1 MSDGPSLGGRVRIY
15 WPSEKRWFR
24 GEVKLRRMKRGCAEH
39 RVDYDDGDSR
49 WHNLESEAWLHLAQP
64 RQTITPSPQQ
74 YQKRRRRR
82 RQEDEHE
89 PVLFVVERIMEARTS
104 DGGAREFLVR
114 WAGYSAEHDS

>member
-49 WHNLESEAWLHLAQP
+49 WHNYLISATAGTL
-64 RQTITPSPQQ
+64 IT
-74 YQKRRRRR
+74 
-82 RQEDEHE
+82 
-89 PVLFVVERIMEARTS
+89 
-104 DGGAREFLVR
+104 VR
-114 WAGYSAEHDS
+114 PWV